1 YIPYQNGCFAY
12 AFLRGRKDAHPYI
25 ENVWGHGGLNFP
37 VFQVLNDGFWLGS
50 FFCKNGS
57 MRIAEIIAVK

>member
-1 YIPYQNGCFAY
+1 
-12 AFLRGRKDAHPYI
+12 
-25 ENVWGHGGLNFP
+25 LNFP

-57 MRIAEIIAVK
+57 MRIAEIIVVK